1 MNEITTILVDDEQ
14 LAREKLRLLLA
25 RDPMF
30 KVVQECA
37 TGREAIEAVYA
48 HHPAV
53 AFVDVQMPDLD
64 GLSALASIDTNTRPL
79 VVLTTAFS
87 HYAVEAFEA
96 EVLDYLLKPFDEE
109 RLARCLRRIKSHLVN
124 RSDDKPPGTRG
135 SADAIDRFLVK
146 ADGRIL
152 FFEAEEIDWIEAAS
166 NYVEIH
172 TGVPSA
178 PGVGGMGWKTGQ
190 QSFLVRHTMNELEKR
205 LNPKQFLRIHRSY
218 IVNVSKIRGVQPC
231 NSGEYMVRLQNGKEL
246 PSSRGYR
253 ENLDA
258 ILKAAI

>member
-14 LAREKLRLLLA
+14 LAREKLRMLLG

-30 KVVQECA
+30 NVVQECS
-37 TGREAIEAVYA
+37 TGREAIQAVYA
-48 HHPAV
+48 HRPAV
-53 AFVDVQMPDLD
+53 AFVDVQMPDID
-64 GLSALASIDTNTRPL
+64 GLSALASIDANARPL

-87 HYAVEAFEA
+87 HYAVQAFEA

-109 RLARCLRRIKSHLVN
+109 RLSRCLRRIKSRLLHHSEQ
-124 RSDDKPPGTRG
+124 RPGNGNT
-135 SADAIDRFLVK
+135 SQEAIDRFLVK

-172 TGVPSA
+172 TGS
-178 PGVGGMGWKTGQ
+178 
-190 QSFLVRHTMNELEKR
+190 QSFLVRHTMTELEKR
-205 LNPKQFLRIHRSY
+205 LNQKRFLRIHRSF
-218 IVNVSKIRGVQPC
+218 IVNVGKIRGVQPC

-253 ENLDA
+253 ENLDS
-258 ILKAAI
+258 ILRAAI

>member
-1 MNEITTILVDDEQ
+1 MNEITTILADDEV
-14 LAREKLRLLLA
+14 LARDKLRMLVG

-30 KVVQECA
+30 KIVGECS
-37 TGREAIEAVYA
+37 TGRDAIQAVYA
-48 HHPAV
+48 HRPEV
-53 AFVDVQMPDLD
+53 AFLDVQMPDLD
-64 GLSALASIDTNTRPL
+64 GLTALQSIDSDARPL

-87 HYAVEAFEA
+87 HYAVQAFEA

-109 RLARCLRRIKSHLVN
+109 RLNRCLRRIKSRLLHRDADESQHK
-124 RSDDKPPGTRG
+124 RSSPETL
-135 SADAIDRFLVK
+135 DRFLVK

-172 TGVPSA
+172 TG
-178 PGVGGMGWKTGQ
+178 Q

-205 LNPKQFLRIHRSY
+205 LSATHFLRIHRSY
-218 IVNVSKIRGVQPC
+218 IVNVGKIRGVQPC
-231 NSGEYMVRLQNGKEL
+231 NSGEYMVRLQSGKEL

-253 ENLDA
+253 ENLDS